1 MVRIFTAVA
10 PAVSPTDTEL
20 AQFLW
25 EHKCLANEHAQ
36 LEQLRAIGAVP
47 NAAYMSSDAWSV
59 GSPSDTDSKP
69 SCPADLEVL
78 VLILI

>member
-47 NAAYMSSDAWSV
+47 NAAYPSSDAWSV
-59 GSPSDTDSKP
+59 GRHPTLIQSPRVP
-69 SCPADLEVL
+69 Q
-78 VLILI
+78 I